1 MSGHY
6 TFDRTVLE
14 KIWCVVIVELDC
26 LDDILSKLYAYCN
39 IVIPAAVPLRG
50 YIYFRFTGSLVSPLT
65 PPECH
70 HSPPLECHHS
80 SNPSVTTHP
89 TRGSPL
95 SPTRVSPLSQT
106 DSPYQ
111 KCRETWSSILNYWSR
126 PTMFRRTQHHFHC
139 LRYDW
144 GYHDLILRY
153 SCPVGV
159 RLSLSKLTRSVNR
172 KTSVYSVCLFRRR
185 AITQVVQNRIP
196 IPEYPSTFKT

>member
-80 SNPSVTTHP
+80 SHPSVTTQPHPSVTTQPHSSVTTQPHPSVTTQPHPSVTTHP
-89 TRGSPL
+89 HSSVTIH
-95 SPTRVSPLSQT
+95 PTRVSPLIPSEGHH
-106 DSPYQ
+106 SAPPE
-111 KCRETWSSILNYWSR
+111 CHHSARLIA
-126 PTMFRRTQHHFHC
+126 RTKNAARHE
-139 LRYDW
+139 
-144 GYHDLILRY
+144 
-153 SCPVGV
+153 V
-159 RLSLSKLTRSVNR
+159 
-172 KTSVYSVCLFRRR
+172 LF
-185 AITQVVQNRIP
+185 
-196 IPEYPSTFKT
+196 